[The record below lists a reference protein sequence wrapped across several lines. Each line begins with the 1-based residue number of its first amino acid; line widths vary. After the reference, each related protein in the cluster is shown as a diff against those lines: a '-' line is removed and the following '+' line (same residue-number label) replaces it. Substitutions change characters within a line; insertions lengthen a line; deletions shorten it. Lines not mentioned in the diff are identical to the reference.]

1 MRRIWAECWQ
11 CWDSRCSR
19 PCRHSVSASSSSARW
34 RTRPTFCCCPKP
46 SRSPSAAAPQPPA
59 TTVRPA
65 CEKSAGSGRKL
76 SAFLWATDDDAQ
88 LHADLTDDGQRQN
101 GVSIMN
107 TLARKLKDGGRAT
120 ELKIFNEEELSAA
133 LSVYVDKEEN
143 GAFDTFCTKAMKET
157 QHRLLTTTGARG
169 DGGGGGGGGKPHD
182 SCLESSLERSAH
194 HSDPSDAC
202 NDPSREI
209 QAMLLVRNRWGERGG
224 R

>member
-1 MRRIWAECWQ
+1 ME
-11 CWDSRCSR
+11 
-19 PCRHSVSASSSSARW
+19 
-34 RTRPTFCCCPKP
+34 
-46 SRSPSAAAPQPPA
+46 
-59 TTVRPA
+59 
-65 CEKSAGSGRKL
+65 
-76 SAFLWATDDDAQ
+76 TDDDAQ

-169 DGGGGGGGGKPHD
+169 DGGGGGGKPHE

-194 HSDPSDAC
+194 HSDPSDARAMI
-202 NDPSREI
+202 PSNAACAKQVGLAGWTMRSWT
-209 QAMLLVRNRWGERGG
+209 VSVTSGG
-224 R
+224 SGRSSRRASSVATSSHSGSHAG